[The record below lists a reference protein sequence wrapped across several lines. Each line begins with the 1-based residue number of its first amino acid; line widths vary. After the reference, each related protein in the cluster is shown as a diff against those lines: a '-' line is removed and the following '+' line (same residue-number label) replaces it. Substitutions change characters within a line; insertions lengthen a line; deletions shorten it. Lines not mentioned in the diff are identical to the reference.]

1 VTLKEQNSPEIPM
14 QEHTRF
20 ESRWLR
26 PALGMV
32 IAAMAWSAGA
42 SGIGAAHAQSGPSTA
57 GAAGAAGAASAAP
70 VAVIEMSAGDLVTPQ
85 RREMTRSI
93 PLTGALR
100 PRDWT
105 TVKMRVAGE
114 IREFLVREGQ
124 QVKKG
129 EVMVRLD
136 PTDFQ
141 ARLDEKLA
149 DLEGGRAQLALAEKN
164 RANQRALLDQKFIS
178 QNAYDSTQ
186 STFQVSEAR
195 IKALEAQVR
204 LAQKAIDDTVLRA
217 PIAGTVSQR
226 LAQPGEKLPVDARLI
241 ELVDL
246 AELEV
251 EAAVP
256 ASDIPRI
263 RPGQQVSFRVEGFD
277 DKAFTGRVGRINP
290 ATQPGTRS
298 ILVYV
303 QIPNAGGLLRA
314 GMFARGSVTVGRIEG
329 ALVIPLS
336 AVRVEGGQ
344 TVIYS
349 VASASLQRQ
358 PVKLGLQ
365 NDDEGVVQI
374 LDGLDAQAQIVKSNL
389 GVLRA
394 GSQVKLAPARK

>member
-1 VTLKEQNSPEIPM
+1 
-14 QEHTRF
+14 
-20 ESRWLR
+20 
-26 PALGMV
+26 
-32 IAAMAWSAGA
+32 
-42 SGIGAAHAQSGPSTA
+42 
-57 GAAGAAGAASAAP
+57 
-70 VAVIEMSAGDLVTPQ
+70 
-85 RREMTRSI
+85 
-93 PLTGALR
+93 
-100 PRDWT
+100 
-105 TVKMRVAGE
+105 
-114 IREFLVREGQ
+114 
-124 QVKKG
+124 
-129 EVMVRLD
+129 MVRLD

-303 QIPNAGGLLRA
+303 QIPNAGGVLRA
-314 GMFARGSVTVGRIEG
+314 GMFARGSVTVSRIEG
-329 ALVIPLS
+329 ALVVPLS

-344 TVIYS
+344 TVVYS
-349 VASASLQRQ
+349 VAGASLQRQ

-374 LDGLDAQAQIVKSNL
+374 LDGLDAQAQIVKTNL

>member
-1 VTLKEQNSPEIPM
+1 
-14 QEHTRF
+14 
-20 ESRWLR
+20 
-26 PALGMV
+26 MV
-32 IAAMAWSAGA
+32 IAARAWSAGA

-349 VASASLQRQ
+349 VAGASLQRQ

>member
-1 VTLKEQNSPEIPM
+1 MQANAPPESFWRRLARGGVMAVAAVAVVAASMVAVHAQNA
-14 QEHTRF
+14 
-20 ESRWLR
+20 
-26 PALGMV
+26 PAP
-32 IAAMAWSAGA
+32 AG
-42 SGIGAAHAQSGPSTA
+42 GAAPA
-57 GAAGAAGAASAAP
+57 
-70 VAVIEMSAGDLVTPQ
+70 VVIELTASELTAPQ
-85 RREMTRSI
+85 RREIARFT

-114 IREFLVREGQ
+114 IQQFLVREGE

-129 EVMVRLD
+129 QVIARLD
-136 PTDFQ
+136 PLDFQ

-164 RANQRALLDQKFIS
+164 RANQKALLEQKFIS
-178 QNAYDSTQ
+178 QNAFDSTQ

-204 LAQKAIDDTVLRA
+204 LAQKALDDTVLRA
-217 PIAGTVSQR
+217 PISGIVSQR
-226 LAQPGEKLPVDARLI
+226 LAQPGEKLPVDAKLI
-241 ELVDL
+241 ELMNL

-256 ASDIPRI
+256 ASDIPSI
-263 RPGQQVSFRVEGFD
+263 RPGQPVGFRVEGYGDREFN
-277 DKAFTGRVGRINP
+277 GRVTRINP

-303 QIPNAGGLLRA
+303 LIPNADGALKA
-314 GMFARGSVTVGRIEG
+314 GMFAKGQVTVSRVQR
-329 ALVIPLS
+329 ALVVPLS

-344 TVIYS
+344 TVVYR
-349 VASASLQRQ
+349 VAAGTLQRQ
-358 PVKLGLQ
+358 AVRLGLQ

-374 LDGLDAQAQIVKSNL
+374 LDGLDAQAQIVRSNL
-389 GVLRA
+389 GTLRS
-394 GSQVKLAPARK
+394 GSQVKMVAARK

>member
-1 VTLKEQNSPEIPM
+1 M

-26 PALGMV
+26 PARGMV
-32 IAAMAWSAGA
+32 IAAMAWAAWVAGA
-42 SGIGAAHAQSGPSTA
+42 SGIGTVHAQSGPSTA

-70 VAVIEMSAGDLVTPQ
+70 VAVIELSASDLVTPQ

-204 LAQKAIDDTVLRA
+204 LAQKALDDTVLRA

-314 GMFARGSVTVGRIEG
+314 GMFARGSVTVSRIDG
-329 ALVIPLS
+329 ALVVPLS

-344 TVIYS
+344 TVVYS
-349 VASASLQRQ
+349 VAGASLLRQ

-374 LDGLDAQAQIVKSNL
+374 LDGLDAQAQIVKTNL